1 MSTANT
7 STMGSPPIGPP
18 AGFQPEQPRSLLS
31 YARHADPIVMFI
43 WAASTTLQF
52 GFMGPLRYL
61 AAAYFAGCLLLY
73 ARQTMP
79 AVARCWPLFLLPI
92 LCTMSAMW
100 APSSAEALRKG
111 FSLALTGAVAIY
123 AATRIPGRKILV
135 AYFLVGLIAA
145 LLSLVINTP
154 DQGAWT
160 GIFGQKNFFAVN
172 MFILYVTAL
181 GVTFDKE
188 NGRWLRRLA
197 FAAIPLAMFLV
208 LMAKSGTT
216 TLLVIGATLVMVGH
230 TFIWQP
236 ATRIP
241 KMRAFIVM
249 LLATLIAFAAYIA
262 LGVLQLDLKKEILD
276 ALGKDSTLTGRTML
290 WEIAQRTM
298 DEHPWTGLGA
308 NGYWR
313 AERGMANSIQA
324 LLQGTERFTGFTF
337 HNSYL
342 ENGANYG
349 YPGYWATVFLAAWCC
364 FSAAITW
371 LRNQTAT
378 NMAFLVLAL
387 MLVLRTTS
395 EADLAGE
402 FGGTVV
408 LLFIAAARKEKLS
421 RKHAAPPLMP
431 QPAGA

>member
-1 MSTANT
+1 MTTAKT
-7 STMGSPPIGPP
+7 STMGAPPIEPP

-31 YARHADPIVMFI
+31 YARHADPFVMFV

-52 GFMGPLRYL
+52 GFLGPLRYL
-61 AAAYFAGCLLLY
+61 AAAYFAGCLLLF

-92 LCTMSAMW
+92 LCTLSAAW

-123 AATRIPGRKILV
+123 AATRIPGRKILI

-145 LLSLVINTP
+145 VLSLGMNTI

-160 GIFGQKNFFAVN
+160 GMFGQKNFFAVN
-172 MFILYVTAL
+172 MFILYITAL

-230 TFIWQP
+230 TYIWQP
-236 ATRIP
+236 ASLIP

-249 LLATLIAFAAYIA
+249 LLATLVLFAAYVA
-262 LGVLQLDLKKEILD
+262 LGILQLDPQEEILG

-298 DEHPWTGLGA
+298 DEHPLTGLGA

-324 LLQGTERFTGFTF
+324 ILQGTERFTGFTF
-337 HNSYL
+337 HNSYF
-342 ENGANYG
+342 ENGVNYG

-364 FSAAITW
+364 TSAALTW

-387 MLVLRTTS
+387 MMVLRSTS

-402 FGGTVV
+402 FAGTVV
-408 LLFIAAARKEKLS
+408 LLFIAAARKEKLPKKHIIPSLARWPS
-421 RKHAAPPLMP
+421 RA
-431 QPAGA
+431 

>member
-1 MSTANT
+1 MTTANT
-7 STMGSPPIGPP
+7 STMGVPPIEPP

-31 YARHADPIVMFI
+31 YARHIDPLVMFI
-43 WAASTTLQF
+43 WAASTTLQY
-52 GFMGPLRYL
+52 GFLGPLRYL

-79 AVARCWPLFLLPI
+79 SVARCWPLFLLPI

-123 AATRIPGRKILV
+123 AATRIPGRKILI
-135 AYFLVGLIAA
+135 AYFAVGLIAA
-145 LLSLVINTP
+145 LLSLVDNTP

-181 GVTFDKE
+181 GVTFDKA
-188 NGRWLRRLA
+188 NDRWLRRLA
-197 FAAIPLAMFLV
+197 FVTIPLAMFLV

-216 TLLVIGATLVMVGH
+216 TLLVIGATLVMLGH
-230 TFIWQP
+230 TYVWQP
-236 ATRIP
+236 ASRIP
-241 KMRAFIVM
+241 KARLLIVM
-249 LLATLIAFAAYIA
+249 LVLTIVTLAAYIA
-262 LGVLQLDLKKEILD
+262 LGILQLDLKEEILD

-298 DEHPWTGLGA
+298 DENPITGLGA

-324 LLQGTERFTGFTF
+324 ILQGTERFTGFTF
-337 HNSYL
+337 HNSYY
-342 ENGANYG
+342 ENGVAYG
-349 YPGYWATVFLAAWCC
+349 YPGYWATVFLATWCC
-364 FSAAITW
+364 TSAALTW

-387 MLVLRTTS
+387 MIVLRSTS

-408 LLFIAAARKEKLS
+408 LLFISAARKEKLP
-421 RKHAAPPLMP
+421 KKFAMP
-431 QPAGA
+431 SFTLRRARA